1 MHRTSNIFEHS
12 RTIIGFFWVSLYYPI
27 LNFKKNVCLKN
38 VWMRHYCG
46 QKLWVKNYSEPE
58 KCLYL
63 KDQTPPWIWFDF
75 VTIKDVVNRNIVT
88 KWLLINHFYCT
99 LWTYMNVLS
108 LFWFKFQL
116 PIKREIKSV
125 DLVFFEITSIDLAP
139 VLFTLD
145 KFENDND
152 GELLLTSSWP
162 TMTC

>member
-116 PIKREIKSV
+116 QIKREIKSI
-125 DLVFFEITSIDLAP
+125 DLVFWSRFFRNYVNWSGACVVYFRQVWE
-139 VLFTLD
+139 
-145 KFENDND
+145 
-152 GELLLTSSWP
+152 W
-162 TMTC
+162 